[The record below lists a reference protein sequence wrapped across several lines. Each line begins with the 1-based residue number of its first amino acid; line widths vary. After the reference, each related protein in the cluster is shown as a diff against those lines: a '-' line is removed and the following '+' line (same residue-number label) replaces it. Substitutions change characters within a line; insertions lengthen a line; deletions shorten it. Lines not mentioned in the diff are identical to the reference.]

1 MATDSRLAP
10 EEAFAALGNELRV
23 TVLRVLAEA
32 AADAATDDER
42 GLSFTEIYD
51 RVDIDSTSQLSYHLD
66 KLDGMFVRRSP
77 DGYRLT
83 QAGDRVVRAVRSGTY
98 TATPTFPR
106 TELDGRCHACRAT
119 TLVAEYRDPLLV
131 VDCTACDTRVV
142 TYDLPPA
149 ESVDRTP
156 LEVLQSCDQRVHHE
170 YGMALQGTCAMC
182 GGRTEVST
190 RTRDPPDDDAS
201 TDDASTDGAPGYL
214 CVAACRSCQHEV
226 YAPLEVRLLYHP
238 AVVSFYWQQGVDAST
253 IPFWN
258 VATYLTDWRVD
269 RVSTDPDRFHV
280 TVVYS
285 DERLHLAVDDELAVS
300 VRPPDANDSDA

>member
-1 MATDSRLAP
+1 MVTDSRLAP
-10 EEAFAALGNELRV
+10 EVAFAALGNELRV
-23 TVLRVLAEA
+23 TILRVLAEA
-32 AADAATDDER
+32 TADAATDDER

-51 RVDIDSTSQLSYHLD
+51 RVDIDSTSRLSYHLD
-66 KLDGMFVRRSP
+66 KLDGTFVRKSP

-83 QAGDRVVRAVRSGTY
+83 QAGDRVVRAVRSGAY
-98 TATPTFPR
+98 TETPTFPR

-131 VDCTACDTRVV
+131 VNCTACTTRIV

-149 ESVDRTP
+149 ESVNRTP
-156 LEVLQSCDQRVHHE
+156 LEVLRSCDQRVHHE
-170 YGMALQGTCAMC
+170 YGMALRGTCAMC

-190 RTRDPPDDDAS
+190 RTRDAPDDDAP
-201 TDDASTDGAPGYL
+201 DDDAPGYL

-258 VATYLTDWRVD
+258 IATYLMDWRVD
-269 RVSTDPDRFHV
+269 RVGTDPDRFHV
-280 TVVYS
+280 TVVHG
-285 DERLHLAVDDELAVS
+285 DDHLQLAVDDQLGVS
-300 VRPPDANDSDA
+300 VRPPDATGTEE